1 MKRFVYLA
9 GPIAAC
15 THAEATDWRASV
27 AAQLQARRVFGSIVA
42 VSPMRM
48 KDWTRRMER
57 IEGEYQEAAGEDYRI
72 TGAPMAIRTRDH
84 FDVKNADMLFV
95 YLPREMI
102 KRRPSWGTA
111 IEIGWASAY
120 QKPIVLVT
128 DDANLANHP
137 LILGSV
143 GWIVP
148 TLEEGIE
155 ATLSVLGA
163 YT

>member
-15 THAEATDWRASV
+15 TYGEATDWRLRV
-27 AAQLQARRVFGSIVA
+27 AKALAQRSDYGIAA

-48 KDWTRRMER
+48 KEWAARMEK
-57 IEGEYQEAAGEDYRI
+57 IEGNYAAAAGADYRI
-72 TGAPMAIRTRDH
+72 TGTPMAIRTRDH
-84 FDVKNADMLFV
+84 FDVKNADLLFA
-95 YLPREMI
+95 YLPREMNE
-102 KRRPSWGTA
+102 RRPSWGSA

-120 QKPIVLVT
+120 QKPVVLVT
-128 DDANLANHP
+128 DDENLAKHP

-155 ATLSVLGA
+155 AVLSVLGA

>member
-9 GPIAAC
+9 GPIAGC
-15 THAEATDWRASV
+15 TYGEATDWRLQV
-27 AAQLQARRVFGSIVA
+27 AGDIARRSDYRLAA

-48 KDWTRRMER
+48 KVWTSRMVR
-57 IEGEYQEAAGEDYRI
+57 IEGDYEAAAGADYRI

-84 FDVKNADMLFV
+84 FDVKNADLLFA
-95 YLPREMI
+95 YLPREMNE
-102 KRRPSWGTA
+102 RRPSWGSA

-120 QKPIVLVT
+120 QKPVVLVT
-128 DDANLANHP
+128 DDEGLAKHP

-155 ATLSVLGA
+155 AVLSVLGT

>member
-15 THAEATDWRASV
+15 THAEATDWRERVNASLSL
-27 AAQLQARRVFGSIVA
+27 AFAGRVVG

-48 KDWTRRMER
+48 KEWTRHMGR
-57 IEGEYQEAAGEDYRI
+57 IEGDYEQAAGENYRI
-72 TGAPMAIRTRDH
+72 TGAPMAVRTRDH
-84 FDVKNADMLFV
+84 FDVKNADMLFA
-95 YLPREMI
+95 YLPREMNE
-102 KRRPSWGTA
+102 RRPSWGTA

-128 DDANLANHP
+128 DDEGLAKHP
-137 LILGSV
+137 LVLGSV

-148 TLEEGIE
+148 TLAEGVE
-155 ATLSVLGA
+155 VVLSVLGA

>member
-1 MKRFVYLA
+1 MKLFVYLA

-15 THAEATDWRASV
+15 TYGEATDWRLRV
-27 AAQLQARRVFGSIVA
+27 AEVIERRSDYCIAA

-48 KDWTRRMER
+48 KEWTARMER

-84 FDVKNADMLFV
+84 FDVKNADLLFV
-95 YLPREMI
+95 YLPKHMNA
-102 KRRPSWGTA
+102 RRPSWGTA

-128 DDANLANHP
+128 DDEGLAKHP

-148 TLEEGIE
+148 TLGEGVE
-155 ATLSVLGA
+155 AALSVLGV

>member
-15 THAEATDWRASV
+15 TYDEATDWRLHV
-27 AAQLQARRVFGSIVA
+27 QAGLARGSDYRVVA

-48 KDWTRRMER
+48 KGWTRRMGR
-57 IEGEYQEAAGEDYRI
+57 IEGDYREAAGEDYRL